1 MKENIK
7 VTITEKATELPAET
21 ILIKGLMEGLL
32 IATNYKETVTACD
45 ALLTVALEYP
55 VTIVRAA
62 DRIRVLINT
71 PNRKTLA
78 EGIVDAICHYFG
90 DTSHNPA
97 NTADP
102 DIIIKRATAWAQ
114 AQPDADL
121 LNPQDYAGCVVLA
134 INKLLESSNPTLS
147 LKPRRFDEAEHNAIV
162 DKVQEW
168 YNKKMVQPQ
177 PLNDEQPAD
186 SVPGVPD
193 EQRAKPQAID
203 DRILKLLPELYD
215 LLVEKKVIAV
225 SLSKSD
231 FVRNMTNG
239 EVPKMRKDDPKTW
252 VLRKI
257 KFREFVFQIK
267 HYFDSAWH
275 AAVCRSAG
283 LTREQMDK
291 RNTNNTEEFR
301 IIIER
306 FLKKNGMK

>member
-7 VTITEKATELPAET
+7 VTITEKATELPAEA

-45 ALLTVALEYP
+45 ALLAVALEYP

-90 DTSHNPA
+90 DTSHNTA

-114 AQPDADL
+114 AQPNADL
-121 LNPQDYAGCVVLA
+121 LNPLDYAGCVVLA
-134 INKLLESSNPTLS
+134 INKLLASSNPTLS

-168 YNKKMVQPQ
+168 YNKKMAQPQ
-177 PLNDEQPAD
+177 PLNDEQPAE
-186 SVPGVPD
+186 SVPGV
-193 EQRAKPQAID
+193 
-203 DRILKLLPELYD
+203 
-215 LLVEKKVIAV
+215 
-225 SLSKSD
+225 S
-231 FVRNMTNG
+231 
-239 EVPKMRKDDPKTW
+239 
-252 VLRKI
+252 
-257 KFREFVFQIK
+257 
-267 HYFDSAWH
+267 
-275 AAVCRSAG
+275 
-283 LTREQMDK
+283 DK
-291 RNTNNTEEFR
+291 RKCKISPVVNADG
-301 IIIER
+301 
-306 FLKKNGMK
+306 LKKHFNMRFQNNGYFNSFVTDIADLRTVKDCATVANMVYTMPSGKGFIDSFSTFAAWCRAFFDYINIVVPDGYNWSKKPKPTNELKRKFYYLV